1 MSDFNFTAN
10 QASAALGKDPRT
22 IQKRIKAANLKPV
35 GTKNGGNLYRL
46 SDIAE
51 AVFSKEE
58 SKTSYNVEDLDPKSL
73 AEHWMAEKR
82 MTEVARMRGE
92 LVLFDEAFEQ
102 FAEMSKSFA
111 DFFTMLIDDLE
122 QSGQF
127 NVEQLKVLEKYFDE
141 KRAYYAQQEF
151 N

>member
-35 GTKNGGNLYRL
+35 GTKNNGTLYRL

-58 SKTSYNVEDLDPKSL
+58 SSTAYRVEELDPKSR

-82 MTEVARMRGE
+82 ETEVSKLRGE
-92 LVLFDEAFEQ
+92 LVPFDEAFEQ
-102 FAEMSKSFA
+102 FAVMAKSFA

-141 KRAYYAQQEF
+141 KRREFSQQEF